1 MKKQP
6 HTYGYY
12 HITICANGPTL
23 LMRSNSERA
32 FIIAQLQYFLSPRL
46 VLGDI
51 PAYRQLASCIDLLAF
66 SIKSEAIHLLIFS
79 IDADIS
85 RYFTDCI
92 TTQFQHYR
100 LEQHLSLKTAEPQ
113 TCFTIQKLA
122 GPHQALG
129 ESLALHLLHED
140 WEYDRYSSIGF
151 YLHDRRGDWMRTWR
165 LATLYENNPELYR
178 TLLFNQLRESHPRDE
193 TEPALTVGAQYLAQE
208 AHG

>member
-66 SIKSEAIHLLIFS
+66 SIRSEAIHLLIFS

-92 TTQFQHYR
+92 TAQFQHYR
-100 LEQHLSLKTAEPQ
+100 DEQYPSANSATPLQMRVRIK
-113 TCFTIQKLA
+113 KLA
-122 GPHQALG
+122 GPHQALSH
-129 ESLALHLLHED
+129 SLAIHLLHED

-165 LATLYENNPELYR
+165 LAQLYENNAELYR
-178 TLLFNQLRESHPRDE
+178 NLTLSQLHVPSHSHE
-193 TEPALTVGAQYLAQE
+193 AEPIASFDPQYLAQ
-208 AHG
+208 